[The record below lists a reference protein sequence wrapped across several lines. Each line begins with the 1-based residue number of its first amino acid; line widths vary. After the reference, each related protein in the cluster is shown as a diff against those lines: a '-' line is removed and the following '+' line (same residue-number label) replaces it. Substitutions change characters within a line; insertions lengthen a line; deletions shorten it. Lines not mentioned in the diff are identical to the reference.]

1 VRWLGILL
9 AALGNVEGRSSFS
22 EEKEAKRL
30 LLFRQRQYCGRLPV
44 NFAAC
49 MVEVEQE

>member
-9 AALGNVEGRSSFS
+9 AALGNA
-22 EEKEAKRL
+22 EEREAKRL